1 MLLEE
6 LMNYITQDITQIK
19 YDIPALNRAINAW
32 ESFIRPYTPNVDFV
46 CNSIL
51 VFGTVATLLSHT
63 TRLLLVLNRI
73 PTAEIASLRLGKLVS
88 LWPTIWIWMQT
99 LHRQT
104 IQYPLPGAQNT
115 AHWTNESEWAV
126 QNLYTSVFDALRGFT
141 SHGLHFKLTK
151 LVKGTE
157 GVAQMM
163 ATLWIEEA
171 KDPTMRFGFRA
182 SQLLCPGW
190 PSREINIDIEVLE
203 HILNDVNDG
212 SRGAADLIFSR
223 IKRNFSQTE
232 LDVPASSQI
241 SSS

>member
-1 MLLEE
+1 MPLEE
-6 LMNYITQDITQIK
+6 LMIYLTQEIAQTKDDIS
-19 YDIPALNRAINAW
+19 ALNKSIHAW
-32 ESFIRPYTPNVDFV
+32 ESFICPYTPNVDF
-46 CNSIL
+46 NSVV
-51 VFGTVATLLSHT
+51 VFGAVATLLSRT
-63 TRLLLVLNRI
+63 TRLLVGLTRI
-73 PTAEIASLRLGKLVS
+73 PTTNIASLKLGKLVS

-163 ATLWIEEA
+163 ATL
-171 KDPTMRFGFRA
+171 
-182 SQLLCPGW
+182 
-190 PSREINIDIEVLE
+190 
-203 HILNDVNDG
+203 
-212 SRGAADLIFSR
+212 
-223 IKRNFSQTE
+223 
-232 LDVPASSQI
+232 
-241 SSS
+241 